1 VLLCTVAHVRPQ
13 GQVTIRTGLPVCPE
27 HWKNTELR
35 WLTIKLCGTWELKT
49 VDPMVKSVRRVCD
62 GLVRRKR
69 IGPRAAAHAEDGDN
83 TGEYRGGVGGGG
95 AQRKARTLPWF
106 IQVHSQAPQTW
117 IGCYVLGG
125 WSWAS
130 KRMSMA
136 KAKDKGMMGEL
147 CAGRRPWGELLRG
160 DHP

>member
-1 VLLCTVAHVRPQ
+1 
-13 GQVTIRTGLPVCPE
+13 VTIRTGLPVCPE

-35 WLTIKLCGTWELKT
+35 WLTIKLCETWEFKT
-49 VDPMVKSVRRVCD
+49 VDPMFKSVRRVCD

-83 TGEYRGGVGGGG
+83 TGEYRGGGGWCPTENKNTAMVHTG
-95 AQRKARTLPWF
+95 AQSGAINLDWLLCF
-106 IQVHSQAPQTW
+106 
-117 IGCYVLGG
+117 G
-125 WSWAS
+125 WAS

-136 KAKDKGMMGEL
+136 KAKDKGRMGEL